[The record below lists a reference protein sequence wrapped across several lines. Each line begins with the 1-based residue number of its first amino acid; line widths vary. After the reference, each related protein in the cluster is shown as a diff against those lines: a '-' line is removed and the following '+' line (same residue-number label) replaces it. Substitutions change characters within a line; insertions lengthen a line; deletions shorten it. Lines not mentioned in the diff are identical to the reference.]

1 MKHYISSHITVSEIF
16 NDWTFMLTPAIFIKR
31 SDKFCDEAAYYIVLQ
46 WLLFQVQ
53 IVLINSRQ

>member
-16 NDWTFMLTPAIFIKR
+16 NGWTFMLTPAIFNKR

-46 WLLFQVQ
+46 WLVFQVQ
-53 IVLINSRQ
+53 IVFTKKK